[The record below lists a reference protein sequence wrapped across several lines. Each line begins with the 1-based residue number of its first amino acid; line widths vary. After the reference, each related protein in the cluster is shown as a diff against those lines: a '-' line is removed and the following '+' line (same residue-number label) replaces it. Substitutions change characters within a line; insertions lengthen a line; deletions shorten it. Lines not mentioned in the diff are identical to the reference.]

1 MTSLLF
7 CYCTPADI
15 NFIILVDPGILYY
28 NVYSGIRELSPT
40 LTEIA
45 IRKRSSST
53 ELSKRIYGNSKS
65 SWRLI
70 ITKTPTHFDR
80 SFLTFTP

>member
-45 IRKRSSST
+45 IRKRSSSNRT
-53 ELSKRIYGNSKS
+53 FE
-65 SWRLI
+65 
-70 ITKTPTHFDR
+70 THLWKFEKLLETNYNKDH
-80 SFLTFTP
+80 TF